1 MSQHELRPQV
11 TNARAHHTNR
21 TKSAPSCLSHARAA
35 LAARASVVTAAP
47 RGRGLGYTLVLAV
60 TLMALPLLVG
70 PMLPPVYAEVPA
82 DMENVA
88 QADVLLR
95 STAFSAPAVEAA
107 VAAEEIHAVSA
118 LGEPVDPSALVL
130 PQAWP
135 DAAFL
140 GPSSLLTQGLTNQQW
155 AHIGTQA
162 QAVLERN
169 HLDGFI
175 YSPRIAAI
183 FAQHGTDGSFIAQ
196 RLGSNYLFGYNF
208 MLAQH
213 EFAPAAT
220 FNFVSAYLSLVL
232 HVVPNIDVKF
242 LNFRHVA
249 SEPVYLWGETDPSY
263 GSSYGSSYGMSSAVP
278 AATSAYAVTA
288 VRGGA
293 GAVAAQA
300 GNGDNGGTPQPA
312 AASEVGAA
320 AGAAPS
326 YRPDGRLGPNLGQ
339 AWPEPWFGNAGG
351 KIDWSAVRNSPQG
364 RELASAR
371 ILEPDTK
378 IVFNDGVQLP
388 LYPAYAS
395 DSDTTLRGAFAT
407 SNAKV
412 NSYWAELVEPMRIQQ
427 ALEFLGLTSPG
438 LEITNANKRTFWQ
451 DRSLQYSLLREV
463 SFLNRLAQCS
473 LNGASLQQ
481 QGAQPDRYSAAELG
495 EIMTWSSTGNL
506 VDHALVAAQTQ
517 HDKTKLPPPG
527 ADAAPSADL
536 VVPPQSFVAALPL
549 LAGAQWPDSIS
560 NSDMSLSLVQRWRQ
574 NICNQVLDVA
584 VVAVFNEEGQI
595 VRLSNGRGD
604 NDLSSYQHYYVL
616 YGKSNVIN
624 SGTSNVKQQ
633 VYRYA
638 GLVSDEQG
646 HTVSF
651 VLAVPLSDQ
660 FSLHDGA
667 HLLNEILEAAALLP
681 QSAELGA
688 NLQQAAAVHCEQ
700 DGGAK
705 QALYG
710 AVFGARS
717 VFDVAAAGEQSL
729 LKMPLSNFGRSANA
743 AWAQNGAD
751 RRNTNVSFASLA
763 HAAQHAVAQRAAWSE
778 ERPEAPRNG
787 AVAAELVGSEPEV
800 RAHMLTGPRT
810 LQARS
815 GDTWARRTEDEPLSD
830 WALVPPLDGRTGAA
844 SKNSRAQHDLTM
856 VQTQTSNNEFAS
868 YRQGMLNDINP
879 ARYAT
884 TQSSTDLR
892 AMLEDDNEGLAGKE
906 VLHDKE
912 GHTAGSV
919 RRMVFADSVMDKAQA
934 RLERAAAGDSAE
946 SIERDAQEQ
955 RQSFFDVIDEISSQE
970 TPVSALERKSM
981 VRASTE
987 VAQSA
992 SIMNDIAEQRSARQA
1007 RAQYEEGAAG
1017 ADSADN
1023 TDQSALQDNQYSKC
1037 PDDAILLE
1045 MSEREIKERG
1055 LEDCL
1060 RARRNAATQ
1069 ARYPAVSLVD
1079 EGAAAGR
1086 SGRESG

>member
-11 TNARAHHTNR
+11 PNARAHHINH
-21 TKSAPSCLSHARAA
+21 TKSALSCLNQARAA
-35 LAARASVVTAAP
+35 RAAAVTAAL
-47 RGRGLGYTLVLAV
+47 RGRGLGYALVFAA
-60 TLMALPLLVG
+60 TLMALPLLVC
-70 PMLPPVYAEVPA
+70 PVLPPVYAEVPA
-82 DMENVA
+82 DMENSA

-118 LGEPVDPSALVL
+118 LGDPVDPTALVL
-130 PQAWP
+130 PQALP

-155 AHIGTQA
+155 AHIGAQA

-249 SEPVYLWGETDPSY
+249 SEPVYLWGETAPSY
-263 GSSYGSSYGMSSAVP
+263 GSSNGMSSAVP
-278 AATSAYAVTA
+278 AATA
-288 VRGGA
+288 VRVGA

-300 GNGDNGGTPQPA
+300 GNGDNGGAPQPA
-312 AASEVGAA
+312 AAAEVGAA

-473 LNGASLQQ
+473 LTGASLQQ
-481 QGAQPDRYSAAELG
+481 QSAQPDMYSAAELG

-527 ADAAPSADL
+527 ADVAPSADL

-549 LAGAQWPDSIS
+549 LAGAQRPDSVS
-560 NSDMSLSLVQRWRQ
+560 DSDMSLSLVQRWRQ

-595 VRLSNGRGD
+595 VRLSNWRGD
-604 NDLSSYQHYYVL
+604 NDLSSYQYYYVL

-624 SGTSNVKQQ
+624 SGASNVKPQ

-651 VLAVPLSDQ
+651 VLAVPLSDK
-660 FSLHDGA
+660 FSLHDGS

-688 NLQQAAAVHCEQ
+688 NLQQAAAVSWAQ
-700 DGGAK
+700 DGSAP

-710 AVFGARS
+710 AVFGALS

-743 AWAQNGAD
+743 ALAQNGAD

-763 HAAQHAVAQRAAWSE
+763 QTAQQAVAQRTAWSG
-778 ERPEAPRNG
+778 ERPEAPRSG
-787 AVAAELVGSEPEV
+787 ADAADLVGSEPEV

-934 RLERAAAGDSAE
+934 RLDRAAAGDSAE

-1023 TDQSALQDNQYSKC
+1023 TDQTALQDNQYSKC
-1037 PDDAILLE
+1037 PDDDILLE

-1079 EGAAAGR
+1079 ERAAAIR

>member
-60 TLMALPLLVG
+60 TLMALPLLVC
-70 PMLPPVYAEVPA
+70 PVLPPVYAEVPA
-82 DMENVA
+82 NMENSA

-107 VAAEEIHAVSA
+107 VAAKEIHAVSA
-118 LGEPVDPSALVL
+118 LGEPVDPTALVL
-130 PQAWP
+130 PQALP

-155 AHIGTQA
+155 AHIGAQA

-278 AATSAYAVTA
+278 AATSASAVTA
-288 VRGGA
+288 VRVGA

-300 GNGDNGGTPQPA
+300 GNGDSGGAPQPA
-312 AASEVGAA
+312 VATEVGAA

-481 QGAQPDRYSAAELG
+481 QGAQPDMYSAAELG

-527 ADAAPSADL
+527 ADAAPSSDL

-560 NSDMSLSLVQRWRQ
+560 DSDMSLSLVQRWRQ

-584 VVAVFNEEGQI
+584 VVAVFNDEGQI

-616 YGKSNVIN
+616 YGRSNVIN

-651 VLAVPLSDQ
+651 VLAVPLSDK
-660 FSLHDGA
+660 FSLHDGS
-667 HLLNEILEAAALLP
+667 HLLNEILEATALLP

-688 NLQQAAAVHCEQ
+688 DLQQADAVHCEQ
-700 DGGAK
+700 DGGAA

-710 AVFGARS
+710 AVFGARN

-729 LKMPLSNFGRSANA
+729 LKMPLSNFGSSTNA
-743 AWAQNGAD
+743 ALAQNGAD
-751 RRNTNVSFASLA
+751 RRNSNVSFATLA
-763 HAAQHAVAQRAAWSE
+763 QAAQHGVAQRAARSE
-778 ERPEAPRNG
+778 ERPEAPRNR
-787 AVAAELVGSEPEV
+787 AVAASLEVSEPEPEV

-810 LQARS
+810 LQVRS
-815 GDTWARRTEDEPLSD
+815 GDTWILRNEDAPTSD
-830 WALVPPLDGRTGAA
+830 GAPVSALDGRTGAA
-844 SKNSRAQHDLTM
+844 SKNIRAQHDLTM
-856 VQTQTSNNEFAS
+856 VQTQTNNNEFAS

-892 AMLEDDNEGLAGKE
+892 DMLEDDNEGLAGKE

-934 RLERAAAGDSAE
+934 RLDRAAAGDSAE

-987 VAQSA
+987 VAQSS

-1007 RAQYEEGAAG
+1007 RGQHADHAESSEQTAQ
-1017 ADSADN
+1017 
-1023 TDQSALQDNQYSKC
+1023 QDNQYSKC
-1037 PDDAILLE
+1037 PDDDILLE

-1079 EGAAAGR
+1079 EGAAANR